1 MTPVQKRI
9 VRLSIAVVA
18 LGLIL
23 DGGLTHLTARTHGD
37 APFDL
42 VFEGERYL
50 VWRGGDPAPADAA
63 VALPDPEGSFGLTER
78 YTLPD
83 GTEVSCRF
91 ITTRSWCGQ
100 GWAVAYAT
108 P

>member
-1 MTPVQKRI
+1 MTPVQRNI
-9 VRLSIAVVA
+9 VRLSVAVLA

-42 VFEGERYL
+42 VFETERYP
-50 VWRGGDPAPADAA
+50 VWRGDGAAPDGAA

-83 GTEVSCRF
+83 GTEVSCWF
-91 ITTRSWCGQ
+91 VTTRSRCGQ
-100 GWAVAYAT
+100 GWAVEYR
-108 P
+108 